1 MDHKLRKVV
10 YMSLAGLLLA
20 VLLFMFGITISHNS
34 LFVDGVYYI
43 LTLALLIITLI
54 MLKNNRKLYKKAL
67 LSYLM
72 GIDVFFIVLHMDKRL
87 FRSKKDRMIGGV
99 CGGLAEYLNIDPAIV
114 RIVAALLMLTWG
126 TGILLYIIM
135 WIVIPEEV

>member
-1 MDHKLRKVV
+1 
-10 YMSLAGLLLA
+10 
-20 VLLFMFGITISHNS
+20 
-34 LFVDGVYYI
+34 
-43 LTLALLIITLI
+43 
-54 MLKNNRKLYKKAL
+54 
-67 LSYLM
+67 
-72 GIDVFFIVLHMDKRL
+72 MDKRL

-99 CGGLAEYLNIDPAIV
+99 CGGLAEYLNIDSAIV